1 MGMKNLWSWCNDRQS
16 DLISAKTLV
25 MSMLFMPQPFL
36 SNDLDTWTKPDAES
50 VKYGDY
56 SSTEEEE
63 I

>member
-1 MGMKNLWSWCNDRQS
+1 
-16 DLISAKTLV
+16 
-25 MSMLFMPQPFL
+25 MLFMPQPFL